1 MDLMAGRSRG
11 TPPRG
16 SRRLRRWRRV
26 ARRAALLLSLAMALL
41 ALTAPSG
48 TPLSAQDVAP
58 GPVVARVSGVVF
70 DSVAARPLTG
80 AIVQLVP
87 AAERAVALSVQ
98 TDQSGSFA
106 FDSLGAGRYLLGF
119 FHPLLDSLGLAA
131 PITVIDIRVS
141 GAMRVPLAT
150 PSARTLVTNLC
161 GPRALA
167 DSTGAFI
174 GYVRSATDAMGRPK
188 AQVRVSWSELVIAAD
203 GIRRTAPSVQGE
215 ASDAGGLALCGIPI
229 GGQVVARAWSGTDSS
244 GFAELD
250 VPSNGLR
257 RRDLGPWLRVSG
269 AEREVGGE
277 GRTIE
282 LLEYL
287 LPRNPGTS
295 FRFIIGS
302 DIVAD
307 LPKWKSWDRIQQ
319 LVQVTVLHRAGHP
332 VEGALGPPM
341 AEVSSTEIRQ
351 RLDRGEAPSDLVPRR
366 VIEYARAQ
374 RLYGLR

>member
-1 MDLMAGRSRG
+1 
-11 TPPRG
+11 
-16 SRRLRRWRRV
+16 
-26 ARRAALLLSLAMALL
+26 LLLSLAMALL

-119 FHPLLDSLGLAA
+119 FHPLLDSLGWRPVGHRKVCACCRDA
-131 PITVIDIRVS
+131 V
-141 GAMRVPLAT
+141 GAHAGD
-150 PSARTLVTNLC
+150 NLC

-229 GGQVVARAWSGTDSS
+229 GAQVVARAWSGTDSS

-250 VPSNGLR
+250 VPPNGLL
-257 RRDLGPWLRVSG
+257 RRDLYVGAAQLVTLPADTAPTPLAGQRGAAAAGCCAARSG
-269 AEREVGGE
+269 ALTDVRCRGCGSCSGGQE
-277 GRTIE
+277 SR
-282 LLEYL
+282 
-287 LPRNPGTS
+287 
-295 FRFIIGS
+295 
-302 DIVAD
+302 
-307 LPKWKSWDRIQQ
+307 
-319 LVQVTVLHRAGHP
+319 
-332 VEGALGPPM
+332 
-341 AEVSSTEIRQ
+341 
-351 RLDRGEAPSDLVPRR
+351 
-366 VIEYARAQ
+366 
-374 RLYGLR
+374 